1 MATLAVYLL
10 IPTLHVYLWR
20 QCDDGNISRIL
31 AHSHTIYYGDSVMM
45 ATMTVYLLIPTLSV
59 YLWELCDDGNNDS
72 MLACFQTA
80 DPLVSNLDPQ
90 GYIMYR
96 LYRDA
101 TRYKNGHHMKVF
113 DILISSTDVN

>member
-1 MATLAVYLL
+1 
-10 IPTLHVYLWR
+10 
-20 QCDDGNISRIL
+20 
-31 AHSHTIYYGDSVMM
+31 MM